1 MPGQNV
7 PHVNPQLKSCVALTG
22 HIAMKQT
29 WTRSLLIYAGKCF
42 DGTNPHH
49 TIRSKT
55 VTSVPTDPGASA
67 PKKTQRSM
75 EGARGASYCDQVLF
89 LDLTCFMR
97 FLYRHVFD
105 ENDSFSYTFRAFL
118 PPNYHIPY
126 LSCFFKSVSLRKRR
140 DCKRG
145 ERKLQNCFSFLYI
158 FPPNC
163 FLFLWMALALVWH
176 MDLLWLFLLWKWD
189 RRWLP

>member
-118 PPNYHIPY
+118 PPTYHIPY
-126 LSCFFKSVSLRKRR
+126 PSCFFKSASLRKRR

-163 FLFLWMALALVWH
+163 FLFLWMALAFVWH